1 VNILK
6 VEIWSD
12 IVCPFCYIGK
22 HTFSE
27 FLKELPEGEDIEVIN
42 RSYELNPMASRTES
56 ENSVR
61 SLADKY
67 GFSLEEAKQRMEGV
81 QMMAERNGLEMNIFE
96 TRGANTHDLHRLI
109 HLAREK
115 GREEEMIEALFK
127 AHFVKGLSLN
137 DRDSI
142 TSAAVEAG
150 IDEKE
155 TAELLDSEQHHDSV
169 VSDRK
174 KAEALGIRGVP
185 HFLFDGKYAVSG
197 AQPKEA
203 FQNIYSKAR
212 QKQQRTERKTE

>member
-1 VNILK
+1 MK

-22 HTFSE
+22 HSFSE

-42 RSYELNPMASRTES
+42 RSYELNPAASRTES
-56 ENSVR
+56 ENSVK

-81 QMMAERNGLEMNIFE
+81 QIMAEKNGLEMNIFE
-96 TRGANTHDLHRLI
+96 TRGANTHDLHRLV
-109 HLAREK
+109 HLARDH

-127 AHFVKGLSLN
+127 GHFVNGLSLN
-137 DRDSI
+137 DRDSV
-142 TSAAVEAG
+142 TEAALEAG
-150 IDEKE
+150 LEEKE
-155 TAELLDSEQHHDSV
+155 IVKLLDSELHHDSV
-169 VSDRK
+169 VEDRN

-203 FQNIYSKAR
+203 FLNVYNRAK
-212 QKQQRTERKTE
+212 ENL